1 MITMK
6 DFLIFRIYGVMASWG
21 DIAVGEY
28 RPTFDHPSKS
38 AIMGLVAAALGIR
51 RDEEERLR
59 ELGINYRMAVR
70 IDEPGILLRDY
81 HTAQVPSSGKGRNKR
96 SFPTRQEE
104 TSVPKE
110 ELNTILSSRDYH
122 CDAIYT
128 VCLWSI
134 GSTAPYPLAF
144 LKEHLEHPV
153 FTLYLG
159 RKSCPLSLPLQPQII
174 HEESL
179 AAALSTVRFNDAP
192 FITSLITPYDSR
204 VFWEGDTD
212 IGLTSQHTTQRRD
225 DSLSRKRWQ
234 FGNRLEH
241 YATMKKSAGS

>member
-1 MITMK
+1 MMIMK
-6 DFLIFRIYGVMASWG
+6 EFLIFRIYGAMASWG

-38 AIMGLVAAALGIR
+38 AIMGMVAAALGIR

-59 ELGINYRMAVR
+59 ELADGYRLAVR

-81 HTAQVPSSGKGRNKR
+81 HTAQVPPSGKGRNRR
-96 SFPTRQEE
+96 SFPTRQAEL
-104 TSVPKE
+104 SVPKE

-128 VCLWSI
+128 ICLWSI
-134 GSTAPYPLAF
+134 GSIPPYPLTTI
-144 LKEHLEHPV
+144 KEHLDHPV

-174 HEESL
+174 HAASL
-179 AAALSTVRFNDAP
+179 ADTLSMARFKDTP
-192 FITSLITPYDSR
+192 FITTLITRQDDR
-204 VFWEGDTD
+204 VFWEGDD
-212 IGLTSQHTTQRRD
+212 NIGLSGVHTLQRRD
-225 DSLSRKRWQ
+225 DPLSRKRWQ

-241 YATMKKSAGS
+241 VTTMKKFTGS